1 MLRRLFHSISISAGL
16 VLSLLPQSTFAAAGI
31 SPSGGTSF
39 QNGQTFTVTVKA
51 SGATF
56 DSLQGTISVSGPVSI
71 VSFSAGGAT
80 WLPGKAP
87 SNNAQFVGIVSPTS
101 SLTVATIK
109 LKGTKEG
116 SGSVSVSG
124 VRLARSGS
132 EVGNS
137 GGSTKFTITRALV
150 VPGAIAVTSATHPDQ
165 AVAYEATT
173 IDLSWDKPA
182 GVTGFSYLYDDIAD
196 TTPPAATTS
205 ADTTKRYEG
214 AAIGTHY
221 FHIRALNGDG
231 WGPTT
236 HFKITIKEPDPKVDE
251 TLARTTISS
260 IRLADVYTNDIEN
273 GTIAGIVL
281 EGTTLPEFA
290 TNIALL
296 PKPVLPAETKLT
308 SEVSTDGS
316 WRLQINAPIPA
327 GFYSVTAQGQK
338 EKVLTPESD
347 KMRIQISVAEG
358 GNIRVVTD
366 ADKEKPPKN
375 DTIKILGATIKKK
388 TLLWTGL
395 ALGNVL
401 LLAGIAFGSYY
412 YIRRKLR

>member
-1 MLRRLFHSISISAGL
+1 MLRRFFLSLSIVVGVIL
-16 VLSLLPQSTFAAAGI
+16 NLLPQAALAAGSI
-31 SPSGGTSF
+31 TPSGGTSV
-39 QNGQTFTVTVKA
+39 QNGQTFTITVRA

-87 SNNAQFVGIVSPTS
+87 ANNTQFVGIVSPTS
-101 SLTVATIK
+101 NLTVATIR

-124 VRLARSGS
+124 VRLARSGA

-150 VPGAIAVTSATHPDQ
+150 VPGAITVSSATHPDQ
-165 AVAYEATT
+165 AIAYEATT

-196 TTPPAATTS
+196 TIPPTTVTS

-251 TLARTTISS
+251 TLAKTTFSS
-260 IRLADVYTNDIEN
+260 VRLADIYTNDVEN
-273 GTIAGIVL
+273 GTVAGVVF
-281 EGTTLPEFA
+281 EGTTVAGFA
-290 TNIALL
+290 ANVTLL
-296 PKPVLPAETKLT
+296 PIPTLPTETKLT
-308 SEVSTDGS
+308 SEISTDGT
-316 WRLQINAPIPA
+316 WRLQVDAPIPA
-327 GFYSVTAQGQK
+327 GFYTVTAQGQK
-338 EKVLTPESD
+338 EKVLTPASD

-358 GNIRVVTD
+358 GAIRLITD

-375 DTIKILGATIKKK
+375 DTIKVLGLTVKKK
-388 TLLWTGL
+388 TLFWTGL

-401 LLAGIAFGSYY
+401 LLAGVAFGTYY
-412 YIRRKLR
+412 YLRRRLR

>member
-1 MLRRLFHSISISAGL
+1 MLRRFFLSLSIVVGVIL
-16 VLSLLPQSTFAAAGI
+16 NLLPQTALAAGSI
-31 SPSGGTSF
+31 TPSGGTSV
-39 QNGQTFTVTVKA
+39 QNGQTFTITVRA

-87 SNNAQFVGIVSPTS
+87 ANNTQFVGIVSPTS
-101 SLTVATIK
+101 NLTVATIR

-124 VRLARSGS
+124 VRLARSGA

-150 VPGAIAVTSATHPDQ
+150 VPGAITVSSATHPDQ
-165 AVAYEATT
+165 AIAYEATT

-182 GVTGFSYLYDDIAD
+182 GVTGFSYNLDQAAETVPA
-196 TTPPAATTS
+196 TTVTS
-205 ADTTKRYEG
+205 ADTSAKYENL
-214 AAIGTHY
+214 AIGTYY
-221 FHIRALNGDG
+221 FHIRALNADG

-251 TLARTTISS
+251 TLAKTTLSS
-260 IRLADVYTNDIEN
+260 VRLADIYTNDVEN
-273 GTIAGIVL
+273 GTVAGVVF
-281 EGTTLPEFA
+281 EGTTVAGFA
-290 TNIALL
+290 ANVTLL
-296 PKPVLPAETKLT
+296 PMPPLPAETKLT
-308 SEVSTDGS
+308 SEISTDGT
-316 WRLQINAPIPA
+316 WRLQVDAPIPA
-327 GFYSVTAQGQK
+327 GFYTVTAQGQK
-338 EKVLTPESD
+338 EKVLTPASD

-358 GNIRVVTD
+358 GTIRLITD

-375 DTIKILGATIKKK
+375 DTIKVLGLTVKKK

-401 LLAGIAFGSYY
+401 LLAGVAFGTYY
-412 YIRRKLR
+412 YLRRRLR

>member
-1 MLRRLFHSISISAGL
+1 MLRRFFLSLSIVVGVIL
-16 VLSLLPQSTFAAAGI
+16 NLLPQTALAAGSI
-31 SPSGGTSF
+31 TPSGGTSV
-39 QNGQTFTVTVKA
+39 QNGQTFTITVRA

-87 SNNAQFVGIVSPTS
+87 ANNTQFVGIVSPTS
-101 SLTVATIK
+101 NLTVATIR

-124 VRLARSGS
+124 VRLARSGA

-150 VPGAIAVTSATHPDQ
+150 VPGAITVSSATHPDQ
-165 AVAYEATT
+165 AIAYEATT

-196 TTPPAATTS
+196 TTPPTTVTS

-221 FHIRALNGDG
+221 FHIRALNADG

-251 TLARTTISS
+251 TLAKTTLSS
-260 IRLADVYTNDIEN
+260 VRLADIYTNDVEN
-273 GTIAGIVL
+273 GTVAGVVF
-281 EGTTLPEFA
+281 EGTTVAGFA
-290 TNIALL
+290 ANVTLL
-296 PKPVLPAETKLT
+296 PMPPLPAETKLT
-308 SEVSTDGS
+308 SEISTDGA
-316 WRLQINAPIPA
+316 WRLQVDAPIPA
-327 GFYSVTAQGQK
+327 GFYTVTAQGQK
-338 EKVLTPESD
+338 EKVLTPASD

-358 GNIRVVTD
+358 GAIRLITD

-375 DTIKILGATIKKK
+375 DTIKVLGLTVKKK

-401 LLAGIAFGSYY
+401 LLAGVAFGTYY
-412 YIRRKLR
+412 YLRRRLK